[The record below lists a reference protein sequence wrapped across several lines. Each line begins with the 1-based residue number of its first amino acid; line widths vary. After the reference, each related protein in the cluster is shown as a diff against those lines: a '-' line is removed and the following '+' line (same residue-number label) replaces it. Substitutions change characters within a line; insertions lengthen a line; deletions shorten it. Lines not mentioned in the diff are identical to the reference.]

1 MTGEGESVLSRFW
14 TRRVRKTRHECVKVL
29 TERSEKRGIASE
41 SVQSGESDTAGEMDV
56 QGGLP
61 LSPCLSVRLSPS
73 LSSGG
78 WHFPSSVWP
87 LTEGGMNRGVERG
100 ERAGWAEK
108 KRGAKGGWA
117 ADGHLNARPPI
128 YWKSGGGRH
137 KQRVDTHINMDANS
151 FATAT
156 HFLLV
161 FRGVGTRNRF
171 KTFAFV
177 RPPQALIEM
186 LVREASRWPSSLR
199 DAPCN
204 HATLTSRVQI
214 WPRTL
219 TVPHP
224 PISPSLCF
232 LCCFPQ
238 S

>member
-1 MTGEGESVLSRFW
+1 MSGE
-14 TRRVRKTRHECVKVL
+14 
-29 TERSEKRGIASE
+29 EKRGEGRMS
-41 SVQSGESDTAGEMDV
+41 SRRTSKC
-56 QGGLP
+56 
-61 LSPCLSVRLSPS
+61 SPADLL
-73 LSSGG
+73 
-78 WHFPSSVWP
+78 
-87 LTEGGMNRGVERG
+87 EERG
-100 ERAGWAEK
+100 WETQTTC
-108 KRGAKGGWA
+108 
-117 ADGHLNARPPI
+117 GHT
-128 YWKSGGGRH
+128 H
-137 KQRVDTHINMDANS
+137 KHGCNS